1 MPERMSTLRRIGY
14 GLGNGGFQIT
24 ERVVVSIAGLITP

>member
-1 MPERMSTLRRIGY
+1 MLERMPTWRRIGY

-24 ERVVVSIAGLITP
+24 ERIVVSIAV